1 MQQTKKQVPVEM
13 KGLSPEEHKQRSLKL
28 QYDLDNMQHEL
39 GWRLPA
45 KYKTEQDKK
54 RIAEMNVQMSE
65 LGKLIH
71 YHRALAGL
79 EKE

>member
-1 MQQTKKQVPVEM
+1 MQQPEKKVPVEI
-13 KGLSPEEHKQRSLKL
+13 KGLSPEQHKQRSLKL
-28 QYDLDNMQHEL
+28 QYDLDNIQHEL
-39 GWRLPA
+39 RWRNTRHE
-45 KYKTEQDKK
+45 TEQDKK
-54 RIAEMNVQMSE
+54 RIADMLVQMAE